1 MKPPDDPLLSLVRQ
15 WAAKAEIDYRTAER
29 LLKDDDPIRE
39 SVAFHSQQTAE
50 KHLKAF
56 LVLRRIEFPK
66 THSIAQRLDLVAGVD
81 MALAD
86 SLTDTVA
93 LTPFGVQIQYPGD
106 FPELL
111 PGQGRTVFHLATR
124 TREAISVRL
133 NHELQG
139 G

>member
-15 WAAKAEIDYRTAER
+15 WAAKAEIDYQTAER

-39 SVAFHSQQTAE
+39 SVAFHSQQAAE
-50 KHLKAF
+50 KYLKAF

-66 THSIAQRLDLVAGVD
+66 THSIAQLLDLVASVD

-93 LTPFGVQIQYPGD
+93 LTPFGVQIRYPWG
-106 FPELL
+106 FP
-111 PGQGRTVFHLATR
+111 GVVVRTGENNVPSRDTHP
-124 TREAISVRL
+124 
-133 NHELQG
+133 
-139 G
+139 